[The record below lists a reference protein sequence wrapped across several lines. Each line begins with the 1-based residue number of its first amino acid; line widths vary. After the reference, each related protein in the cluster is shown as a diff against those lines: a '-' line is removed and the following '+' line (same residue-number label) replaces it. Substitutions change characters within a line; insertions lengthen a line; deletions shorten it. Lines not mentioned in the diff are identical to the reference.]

1 MRYPFY
7 QQRDSAT
14 CGPTCLKMIAKF
26 YGKDIPLEYLLNGSY
41 TSRSGTTLLS
51 LSDMAESIGFRTKGV
66 QITFE
71 RLNEV
76 QHLPCIAQW
85 NSNHFI
91 VIYRVTTSKIII
103 GDPAIGII
111 TYTKEKFLHFW
122 CNKQMTKGV
131 ALLLETKP
139 AFHNK
144 KYDYRINKL
153 NFSKILVYLKPHKRG
168 IIFSALTILIGAT
181 INLIFPIF
189 MQLIVDIG
197 IKDKDI
203 DFVLAILLAQMSLVF
218 GLFINRFVSNW
229 IILNMSSRLSIS
241 LIDDFLYKLMKLPI
255 SFFDRRNIG
264 DLLQRINDFSRI
276 EGFLTTSVV
285 SILMAIIS
293 FIPYSIILFGYGKLL
308 LLTFVAGGIFYI
320 LWILFFLKKRKR
332 LNYMQF
338 QEMSKNQSNI
348 IELINGMSEIKLNR
362 FEKTKRLEWQKIQI
376 KLFNIKIKGL
386 SLEQFQVSGGVFID
400 QLKNIIISLITA
412 NAVINGEITLGI
424 MLAVQFIVGQMNS
437 PLSQVVNFIRDIQD
451 TKISMERVNEINI
464 RGDEKKGGNHLR
476 TPCVG
481 DITIRCMDFHYNG
494 PNSPKVIDNLS
505 LSLKPNTIT
514 AIIGAS
520 GSGKTTLMKILLGI
534 YEPTKGEVLL
544 NGHSLSE
551 YDLADWRNLSAAVM
565 QDGYIF
571 TDSISKNIAMCD
583 EEEICGERVEQACK
597 VACIDDYINS
607 LPSRYE
613 TIIGAEGKSLSV
625 GQKQRLLI
633 ARAIHKNAPYLF
645 LDEATNSLD
654 ANNELQILKNLDL
667 FYNGKTVII
676 IAHRLSTVKNA
687 DNIIVLSEGKLVE
700 QGKHSSLINNRGEY
714 YKLIKNQLE
723 LGG

>member
-1 MRYPFY
+1 MRYPFF

-14 CGPTCLKMIAKF
+14 CGPTCLKMIVKF
-26 YGKDIPLEYLLNGSY
+26 YGKELPLEYLLNGSY
-41 TSRSGTTLLS
+41 TSRTGTTLLS

-66 QITFE
+66 QMTFE
-71 RLNEV
+71 RLNEI

-85 NSNHFI
+85 NANHFV
-91 VIYRVTTSKIII
+91 VIYRVTPSKITI
-103 GDPAIGII
+103 GDPVIGIV
-111 TYTKEKFLHFW
+111 TYSKEKFLNFW
-122 CNKQMTKGV
+122 YNNQTNKGV

-139 AFHNK
+139 VFLDK
-144 KYDYRINKL
+144 KYDYKINQL
-153 NFSKILVYLKPHKRG
+153 DFSKILVYLKPHKRS

-181 INLIFPIF
+181 INLVFPIF

-264 DLLQRINDFSRI
+264 DLLQRINDFSKI
-276 EGFLTTSVV
+276 EGFLTTSIV
-285 SILMAIIS
+285 SIIMAIIS

-308 LLTFVAGGIFYI
+308 LLTFVTGGILYV

-338 QEMSKNQSNI
+338 QEMAKNQSNV
-348 IELINGMSEIKLNR
+348 IELINGMQEIKLNR

-376 KLFNIKIKGL
+376 ELFNIKIKGL

-412 NAVINGEITLGI
+412 SAVINGEITLGV
-424 MLAVQFIVGQMNS
+424 MLAVQFIVGQMSN
-437 PLSQVVNFIRDIQD
+437 PLSQVISFIRDIQD

-464 RGDEKKGGNHLR
+464 RDEEKESGNHLK
-476 TPCVG
+476 TPCVAA
-481 DITIRCMDFHYNG
+481 ITIYSMDFHYNG

-544 NGHSLSE
+544 NNYRLSE
-551 YDLADWRNLSAAVM
+551 YNLTEWRNLTAAVM

-571 TDSISKNIAMCD
+571 TDSISKNIAMCS
-583 EEEICGERVEQACK
+583 EEEICRERVEQACK
-597 VACIDDYINS
+597 AACIDDYINS
-607 LPSRYE
+607 LPSKYE
-613 TIIGAEGKSLSV
+613 TIIGTGGKSLSV

-633 ARAIHKNAPYLF
+633 ARAIYKNAPYLF

-654 ANNELQILKNLDL
+654 ANNELQILKNLNH
-667 FYNGKTVII
+667 FYAGKTVII

-687 DNIIVLSEGKLVE
+687 DNIIVLSGGKVVE
-700 QGKHSSLINNRGEY
+700 QGKHNSLINKQGEY